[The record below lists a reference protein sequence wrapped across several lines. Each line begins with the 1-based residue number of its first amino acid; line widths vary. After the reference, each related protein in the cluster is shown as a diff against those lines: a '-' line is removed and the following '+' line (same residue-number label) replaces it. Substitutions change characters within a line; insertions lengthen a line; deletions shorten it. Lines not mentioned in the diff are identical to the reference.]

1 MVFDSVLHGVF
12 DSVLRGVVYLYALC
26 GMLMGVK
33 GVYIIGVD
41 GVSAQ
46 CM

>member
-1 MVFDSVLHGVF
+1 MCIH
-12 DSVLRGVVYLYALC
+12 GVVYIYGTFVCSVWNAY
-26 GMLMGVK
+26 GNYGIK